1 MRGADWWV
9 YESWKVRPTRA
20 RVHYGKCP
28 FCNNGKG
35 FGKRHTRVSVSGAR
49 WHGPF
54 PDSVE
59 AMDFARG
66 LGRADTH
73 ICALCLRYVRS

>member
-1 MRGADWWV
+1 MRKVYWWV
-9 YESWKVRPTRA
+9 YENWAVRPQRA
-20 RVHYGKCP
+20 RVHYGICSY
-28 FCNNGKG
+28 CNHGEG
-35 FGKRHTRVSVSGAR
+35 IHGGASGRNSR

-73 ICALCLRYVRS
+73 ICDRCLRYVKA